1 MFGDDQPVSPE
12 EISEERKKEVM
23 GKLAEGIVNRRLTAP
38 AIMFLESIKPL
49 NYISSQVMIF
59 FEPVILSIFS
69 ISQYREIAVILEER
83 GAIERI
89 IEMIE
94 EYDSKS
100 KTAQKK
106 EKEEKKKSDINKDRK
121 SQEE

>member
-69 ISQYREIAVILEER
+69 IAQYREIAIILEER

-106 EKEEKKKSDINKDRK
+106 EKEEKKNSDINKDSK